1 MKTVVRAANSM
12 RKASASPAPKA
23 NLAGVV
29 PFPQS
34 EDRFTVFVQII
45 EVLRDFWPRKTAS
58 HISYVTGVSERAVK
72 YWLAGVTRMS
82 IEHVVALLRTEAG
95 FDILEAVMGD
105 SQQEWWLTTKVAHGL
120 RLSRRAI
127 KAQQKRID
135 ELRAQQNQID
145 LFEK

>member
-1 MKTVVRAANSM
+1 MKTVVRANSICGPSPSDKRKANSV
-12 RKASASPAPKA
+12 
-23 NLAGVV
+23 GVV

-34 EDRFTVFVQII
+34 EERFTVFAQII

-58 HISYVTGVSERAVK
+58 HVSYVTGVSERAVK

-95 FDILEAVMGD
+95 YDILEAVMGD
-105 SQQEWWLTTKVAHGL
+105 SQEEWWLTTKVAHGL
-120 RLSRRAI
+120 RQSRRAI
-127 KAQQKRID
+127 RAQQKRIN
-135 ELRAQQNQID
+135 ELRAQQDQID